1 MAFTDRSD
9 LFASVH
15 ENGINATIGQ
25 LMLQRPSLFN
35 YATLL
40 FTQALSTQFCQP
52 INVPP
57 GGLAP
62 GQALFTVE
70 PQLPVLGAPRP
81 LGLDWCLQLNNVSVD
96 LHPGN
101 TLTLP
106 PELGPL
112 GPQHFALHLRACFGL
127 ACPDDRVVENLA
139 AEMEAAVAAS
149 ILTAAAPPPPP
160 PPTSTGPQTGGGV
173 QPALAARAVHAAD
186 VQPVPAANV
195 ICSCLDVFGVG
206 HFEWGTVAGFRGQW
220 LKTRLDNLEI
230 VDLVTVPPSNL
241 EDMLECYL
249 RVIIRLGVLPRLIVP
264 MENLIM
270 DITQMLQTNGTAIGQ
285 HVSLVPARAPTDVPN
300 NPAVENDELKV
311 FFNLKVTAV

>member
-1 MAFTDRSD
+1 MAFTDHSD
-9 LFASVH
+9 LFAAVH

-40 FTQALSTQFCQP
+40 FTQALSSQFCVP
-52 INVPP
+52 ITPPP
-57 GGLAP
+57 GGGP
-62 GQALFTVE
+62 LFTVE

-81 LGLDWCLQLNNVSVD
+81 LGLDWCLQLSNVSID

-106 PELGPL
+106 PELGSL

-127 ACPDDRVVENLA
+127 ACPDDLVVENLA
-139 AEMEAAVAAS
+139 AEMEALVAADM
-149 ILTAAAPPPPP
+149 LRAAAPPA
-160 PPTSTGPQTGGGV
+160 PPTATSPPVGGGGV
-173 QPALAARAVHAAD
+173 QPALAARAVRAAD
-186 VQPVPAANV
+186 VQPVPSVNV

-206 HFEWGTVAGFRGQW
+206 HFEWGAVAGFPGQF

-230 VDLVTVPPSNL
+230 VDLVTDPPSNL

-249 RVIIRLGVLPRLIVP
+249 RTVLRLGVLPWLIVP
-264 MENLIM
+264 MQTLVLN
-270 DITQMLQTNGTAIGQ
+270 ITKMLQDNDTPIGQ
-285 HVSLVPARAPTDVPN
+285 HVTLVPAPVSTDVPN
-300 NPAVENDELKV
+300 NPAVENDQLKV
-311 FFNLKVTAV
+311 FFNLKVTGV

>member
-1 MAFTDRSD
+1 MAFTNHSD
-9 LFASVH
+9 LFAAVH

-40 FTQALSTQFCQP
+40 FTQALSSKFCVP
-52 INVPP
+52 ITPPP
-57 GGLAP
+57 GGGP
-62 GQALFTVE
+62 LFTVE

-81 LGLDWCLQLNNVSVD
+81 LGLDWCLQLSNVSID

-106 PELGPL
+106 PELGSL

-127 ACPDDRVVENLA
+127 ACPDDLVVENLA
-139 AEMEAAVAAS
+139 AEMEALVAADM
-149 ILTAAAPPPPP
+149 LRAAPP
-160 PPTSTGPQTGGGV
+160 
-173 QPALAARAVHAAD
+173 AAD
-186 VQPVPAANV
+186 VQPVPSANV

-206 HFEWGTVAGFRGQW
+206 HFEWGAVPGFPGKF

-230 VDLVTVPPSNL
+230 VDLVTDPPSNL

-249 RVIIRLGVLPRLIVP
+249 RTVLRLGVLPWLIVP
-264 MENLIM
+264 MQTLVLN
-270 DITQMLQTNGTAIGQ
+270 ITKMLQDNDTPIGQ
-285 HVSLVPARAPTDVPN
+285 HVTLVPAPVSADVPN
-300 NPAVENDELKV
+300 NPAVENDQLKV
-311 FFNLKVTAV
+311 FFNLKVTGV